1 MMEDSIKKLFEVDSK
16 KLPRSIPLFPLDN
29 VLLLPFGKLPLNIF
43 EERYIK
49 MTLDSLKTTRMIG
62 IIQPKNNN
70 NELFQMGCIGKIT
83 SYIETPDYR
92 LVLNLEGVCRFVLQE
107 RNLTPGGYYQA
118 SIDCNDYLLDLDSME
133 PNVDRSSLIQK
144 YTNFFKMKKLDI
156 DKDVLSE
163 TSNLQLLSTLAMLA
177 PFNKIDKQAI
187 LESPNIASRINTINS
202 ILDLNTFQVVSNKE
216 PNQLN

>member
-1 MMEDSIKKLFEVDSK
+1 MEDNIKKLFEVDSNNI
-16 KLPRSIPLFPLDN
+16 PNSIPIFPLDN

-49 MTLDSLKTTRMIG
+49 MTLDSLKNNRMIG
-62 IIQPKNNN
+62 VIQPKNNN

-92 LVLNLEGVCRFVLQE
+92 LVLNLEGVCRFVLNK
-107 RNLTPGGYYQA
+107 RNLTPSGYYQA
-118 SIDCNDYLLDLDSME
+118 TINCDDYLADLNNME

-156 DKDVLSE
+156 DKDVLAE
-163 TSNLQLLSTLAMLA
+163 TSNIQLLSTLAMLA

-202 ILDLNTFQVVSNKE
+202 ILDLNTFQVVSNE
-216 PNQLN
+216 GPSQLN

>member
-1 MMEDSIKKLFEVDSK
+1 MEENIKKLFEIDSK
-16 KLPRSIPLFPLDN
+16 NIPTSIPIFPLDN

-49 MTLDSLKTTRMIG
+49 MTLDSLKGHRMIG

-92 LVLNLEGVCRFVLQE
+92 LVLNLEGVCRFVLNE
-107 RNLTPGGYYQA
+107 RNLTPEGYYQA
-118 SIDCNDYLLDLDSME
+118 TIDCQDYLSDLNNME
-133 PNVDRSSLIQK
+133 PNVDRDGLIQK

-156 DKDVLSE
+156 DKEVLAE

-187 LESPNIASRINTINS
+187 LESPNISTRINTINS
-202 ILDLNTFQVVSNKE
+202 ILDLNTFQVVSNKN

>member
-1 MMEDSIKKLFEVDSK
+1 MDDNIKKLFEVNSES
-16 KLPRSIPLFPLDN
+16 LPSSVPIFPLDN

-49 MTLDSLKTTRMIG
+49 MTLDSLKSNRMIG

-92 LVLNLEGVCRFVLQE
+92 LVLNLEGVCRFVLNE
-107 RNLTPGGYYQA
+107 RNLTPQGYYQA
-118 SIDCNDYLLDLDSME
+118 SIDCQDYLDDLNNME
-133 PNVDRSSLIQK
+133 PSMDRNGLIQK

-156 DKDVLSE
+156 DKEVLSE

-187 LESPNIASRINTINS
+187 LESPNILSRINTINS
-202 ILDLNTFQVVSNKE
+202 ILDLNTFQVVSNKGSS
-216 PNQLN
+216 N

>member
-1 MMEDSIKKLFEVDSK
+1 MESSIKTLFEVKPQDIPK
-16 KLPRSIPLFPLDN
+16 SIPLFPLNN

-49 MTLDSLKTTRMIG
+49 MVLDSFKSHRLIG

-70 NELFQMGCIGKIT
+70 NELFQMGCIGKIS

-92 LVLNLEGVCRFVLQE
+92 IVINLEGICRFTIQNH
-107 RNLTPGGYYQA
+107 NLTTKGYYQA
-118 SIDCNDYLLDLDSME
+118 NIEFENYLEDFNDIE
-133 PNVDRSSLIQK
+133 PNIDRDNLIQK
-144 YTNFFKMKKLDI
+144 YTNFFKIRKLAI
-156 DKDVLSE
+156 DKEILAE

-187 LESPNIASRINTINS
+187 LESANLLKRIDTINS
-202 ILDLNTFQVVSNKE
+202 ILDLNTFQVVNNSSR
-216 PNQLN
+216 LN

>member
-1 MMEDSIKKLFEVDSK
+1 MDDNIKKLFEVDSK
-16 KLPRSIPLFPLDN
+16 SLPSSIPIFPLDN

-49 MTLDSLKTTRMIG
+49 MTLDSLKTNRMIG

-92 LVLNLEGVCRFVLQE
+92 LVLNLEGVCRFVLNE
-107 RNLTPGGYYQA
+107 RNLTPNGYYQA
-118 SIDCNDYLLDLDSME
+118 SIDCQDYFDDLNDME
-133 PNVDRSSLIQK
+133 PNMDRNNLIQK

-156 DKDVLSE
+156 DKDVLAE
-163 TSNLQLLSTLAMLA
+163 TSNIQLLSTLAMLA

-187 LESPNIASRINTINS
+187 LESPNLLSRINTINS
-202 ILDLNTFQVVSNKE
+202 ILDLNTFQVVSNKG
-216 PNQLN
+216 PSQLN

>member
-1 MMEDSIKKLFEVDSK
+1 MDDTIKKLFEVDSN
-16 KLPRSIPLFPLDN
+16 KLPSSIPIFPLEN

-49 MTLDSLKTTRMIG
+49 MTLESLKSHRMIG

-92 LVLNLEGVCRFVLQE
+92 LVLNLEGICRFVLHD
-107 RNLTPGGYYQA
+107 RNLTPHGYYQA
-118 SIDCNDYLLDLDSME
+118 TIDCQDYLSDLNDME
-133 PNVDRSSLIQK
+133 PNVDRTNLIQK

-156 DKDVLSE
+156 DKNVLAE

-187 LESPNIASRINTINS
+187 LESPNISSRINTINS
-202 ILDLNTFQVVSNKE
+202 ILDLNTFQVVSNEK

>member
-1 MMEDSIKKLFEVDSK
+1 MEDAIKKLFEIDSK
-16 KLPRSIPLFPLDN
+16 KLPSSIPIFPLEN

-49 MTLDSLKTTRMIG
+49 MTLDSLKSHRMIG
-62 IIQPKNNN
+62 IIQPKSNN

-92 LVLNLEGVCRFVLQE
+92 LVLNLEGVCRFVLHD
-107 RNLTPGGYYQA
+107 RNLTPKGYYQA
-118 SIDCNDYLLDLDSME
+118 TIDCQDYLSDLNNME
-133 PNVDRSSLIQK
+133 PNVDRTDLIQK

-156 DKDVLSE
+156 DKEVLAE

-187 LESPNIASRINTINS
+187 LESPDISTRINTINS
-202 ILDLNTFQVVSNKE
+202 ILDLNTFQVVSNNN

>member
-1 MMEDSIKKLFEVDSK
+1 MDDNIKKLFEVNSES
-16 KLPRSIPLFPLDN
+16 LPSSVPIFPLDN

-49 MTLDSLKTTRMIG
+49 MTLDSLKSNRMIG

-92 LVLNLEGVCRFVLQE
+92 LVLNLEGVCRFVLNE
-107 RNLTPGGYYQA
+107 RNLTPQGYYQA
-118 SIDCNDYLLDLDSME
+118 SIDCQDYLDDLNNME
-133 PNVDRSSLIQK
+133 PSMDRNGLIQK

-156 DKDVLSE
+156 DKEVLSE

-187 LESPNIASRINTINS
+187 LESPNILSRINTINS
-202 ILDLNTFQVVSNKE
+202 ILDLNTFQVVSNKGSSR
-216 PNQLN
+216 LN

>member
-1 MMEDSIKKLFEVDSK
+1 MEDNIKKLFEVRPET
-16 KLPRSIPLFPLDN
+16 LPSSVPIFPLDN

-49 MTLDSLKTTRMIG
+49 MTLDSLKTHRMIG

-92 LVLNLEGVCRFVLQE
+92 LVLNLEGVCRFVLHE
-107 RNLTPGGYYQA
+107 RDLNARGYYQA
-118 SIDCNDYLLDLDSME
+118 KIDCTDYLDDLNDME
-133 PNVDRSSLIQK
+133 PNVDRSNLIQK

-187 LESPNIASRINTINS
+187 LESPNISSRIDTINS
-202 ILDLNTFQVVSNKE
+202 ILDLNTFQIVSNKG

>member
-1 MMEDSIKKLFEVDSK
+1 MEDSIKKLFEVDANKIPS
-16 KLPRSIPLFPLDN
+16 SIPIFPLDN

-43 EERYIK
+43 EERYIN
-49 MTLDSLKTTRMIG
+49 MTLESLKSHRMIG
-62 IIQPKNNN
+62 IIQPKSNN

-92 LVLNLEGVCRFVLQE
+92 LVLNLEGVCRFVLHE
-107 RNLTPGGYYQA
+107 RNLMPQGYYQA
-118 SIDCNDYLLDLDSME
+118 TIDCQDYLSDLNNME
-133 PNVDRSSLIQK
+133 PNVDRTVLIQK

-156 DKDVLSE
+156 DKGVLAE

-187 LESPNIASRINTINS
+187 LESPNILTRINTINS
-202 ILDLNTFQVVSNKE
+202 ILDLNTFQVVSNNS
-216 PNQLN
+216 PSQLN

>member
-1 MMEDSIKKLFEVDSK
+1 MEDSIKKLFEVDSK
-16 KLPRSIPLFPLDN
+16 KLPSSIPIFPLDN

-49 MTLDSLKTTRMIG
+49 MTLDSLQSHRMIG

-92 LVLNLEGVCRFVLQE
+92 LVLNLEGVCRFVLHDRE
-107 RNLTPGGYYQA
+107 LTPYGYYQA
-118 SIDCNDYLLDLDSME
+118 TIDCQDYLSDLNNME
-133 PNVDRSSLIQK
+133 PNVDRNDLIQK

-156 DKDVLSE
+156 DKDVLAE

-187 LESPNIASRINTINS
+187 LESPNISTRIGTINS
-202 ILDLNTFQVVSNKE
+202 ILDLNTFQVVSNNN